1 MKVGIKNKDRFA
13 KRIKTKRLLMIAFL
27 SLFLTPY
34 SLIVSQNTVE
44 QEQQFTYYWYAAK
57 QAINAEKYDEALT
70 LDENKAAV
78 DAVVAP
84 VADAL
89 AEQRAADAI
98 IPGDTNGDGEVNT
111 VDASYILMY
120 LVGNVPADFVE
131 AAADV
136 DGNGRIDTLDA
147 TAILKKLVE

>member
-70 LDENKAAV
+70 LLEFCRLIKPD
-78 DAVVAP
+78 DGQTLTFLGTMY
-84 VADAL
+84 DAL
-89 AEQRAADAI
+89 RMPERAMKLFKDPRRDRQT
-98 IPGDTNGDGEVNT
+98 PGIRCSKRIYART
-111 VDASYILMY
+111 I
-120 LVGNVPADFVE
+120 VPLC
-131 AAADV
+131 
-136 DGNGRIDTLDA
+136 RQT
-147 TAILKKLVE
+147 